1 MTTFQDPETGELL
14 DRAELGDAAAIEE
27 LLTQHRARLR
37 RMVHARMDDRLAT
50 CMDASDVVQE
60 TLMMAAQNLPEY
72 LKTRPLPFYPWLR
85 QIAWNRLV
93 ALRRRYVEV
102 SKRDV
107 TREQSL
113 ELSGE
118 SAMRLADQLA
128 ASETGVV
135 KRLVRKEARDRV
147 QSALQALGELDR
159 EIVLLRH
166 IEAMSYVEV
175 AATIKISETAA
186 KQRHVRALQ
195 RLRRELGEESS
206 GA

>member
-1 MTTFQDPETGELL
+1 
-14 DRAELGDAAAIEE
+14 
-27 LLTQHRARLR
+27 
-37 RMVHARMDDRLAT
+37 
-50 CMDASDVVQE
+50 
-60 TLMMAAQNLPEY
+60 MAAQNLPEY
-72 LKTRPLPFYPWLR
+72 PQTRPLPFYPWLR